1 MRKRDEHKKEAIIK
15 AAIGLINKI
24 GFAETSISKIAKQAG
39 VSPAT
44 IYIYFKNKEDL
55 LNKLYLHVKS
65 KMAENFQFKRDSKI
79 SWEENFKKSYLNIA
93 NYLLKNSDSLLFMEQ
108 CSTNPNLTQATRE
121 EGMQMFFE
129 SFTFINDGIT
139 EKAIKPLEL
148 PVIVSAVSGPLF
160 MAINESAKTGN
171 QLDRKFIDQL
181 SWCAW
186 DSIKS

>member
-1 MRKRDEHKKEAIIK
+1 MRKRDEHKEEAIIK
-15 AAIGLINKI
+15 AAIELINKI

-65 KMAENFQFKRDSKI
+65 KMAENFQFNRDPKI
-79 SWEENFKKSYLNIA
+79 CWEENFKKSYLNIA
-93 NYLLKNSDSLLFMEQ
+93 HYLIKNSDSLLFMEQ

-129 SFTFINDGIT
+129 TFTFINDGIA
-139 EKAIKPLEL
+139 EKSIKKLEL
-148 PVIVSAVSGPLF
+148 PVIVSAISGPLF
-160 MAINESAKTGN
+160 MAINESSKGGN
-171 QLDRKFIDQL
+171 QLNNEFINQL
-181 SWCAW
+181 RDCAW